1 MADTLGFIEIFQ
13 IFLLICGVKS
23 AFTMDEAH
31 DVAAEQDERAQ
42 TDHRLDSLNLLM
54 FIALLIL
61 VILTIWLFKHVRF
74 RFVHETGL
82 GLFYGLVIGA
92 IIRYAGVGTPR
103 TTEVVTL
110 PPNSSFIGTLP
121 PDSIRLK
128 VIAEYATANTSKPL
142 YFEYSYKGSV
152 KQVSVSNIEE
162 LDEKATFD
170 PEVFFNVLLP
180 PIIFYAG
187 YSMKRR
193 HFFRNIGAIVT
204 FAFIGTAISCFV
216 VGSVIFGLTRL
227 MPYLSLSFND
237 CLFFGALISATDPV
251 TVLAIFHDLNVDV
264 DLYALV
270 FGESVLN
277 DAVAIVLS
285 QAIDKYSQI
294 NTQSGFDTRA
304 VFQSLG
310 SFIGIFSGAFALGSM
325 MGCITALMTKFTKI
339 RDYPLLETA
348 LFFLMSY
355 STFQAAEAADLT
367 GIVAVLFC
375 GITQAHYTYNN
386 LSTESK
392 LRSKQL
398 FEVLNFCAENFVF
411 VYIGVATFTFR
422 KHVWDAGFIFIAFLA
437 VLIARACN
445 IYPLSFLLNLG
456 RSNKIKINF
465 QHMMMFSGLRG
476 AIAFALVVR
485 NTASEQRRLMLS
497 TTLVIIIATV
507 ILCGGL
513 STTMLQ
519 WLKIRVGVED
529 ETENQN
535 FEAVRTAMTRQKKYS
550 TMAETQN
557 EAGSSTNVDA
567 SNPNQMQMHS
577 PTTEQRSDVTA
588 VAYERAWLV
597 GKWYSFDSKFM
608 KPFLTH
614 SRPLLEETLPNCCA
628 PLARILTTEQQL
640 SQDEH
645 QRSEDSDTDLIIDD
659 NELTY
664 GDQQVNNTSADGANR
679 KVIAEQPA
687 LDLPNARS
695 ETPLSVTEDD
705 GDLSQGNQNTCTS
718 IPTRI
723 RLDGPKGEA
732 V

>member
-535 FEAVRTAMTRQKKYS
+535 FEAVRT
-550 TMAETQN
+550 
-557 EAGSSTNVDA
+557 
-567 SNPNQMQMHS
+567 HS